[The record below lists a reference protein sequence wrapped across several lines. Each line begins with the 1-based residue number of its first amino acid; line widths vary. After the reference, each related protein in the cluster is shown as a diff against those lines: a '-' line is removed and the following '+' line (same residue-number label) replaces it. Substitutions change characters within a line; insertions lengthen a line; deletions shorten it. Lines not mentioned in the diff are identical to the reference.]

1 MTVGTKSVL
10 YGAHQFAIHPWF
22 VAWSWWKL
30 WGFGRVYIGYR
41 PGYPGT
47 LRWRYLFGFGGR
59 GGPVFAHLCH
69 PLLWL
74 SFFVHDLGYLG
85 KPDMDG
91 DEGERHVEL
100 GARILERADW
110 MSRPPVRAEAGIG
123 PWAGLCL
130 FHSRFYA
137 KLHGRPFSPLC
148 VADKLA
154 IAETPAWLYLPMV
167 RATGEINEYMRH
179 ADDRNLV
186 TDGQRGGKYTSMRT
200 RTQEGEAV
208 WYADVQDYVRR
219 WVAEHKDGR
228 QDTWTPAPA
237 RETGPGPQP

>member
-1 MTVGTKSVL
+1 MNVGTKSVL

-22 VAWSWWKL
+22 VAYSWWRL
-30 WGFGRVYIGYR
+30 WGFRKVYIGYR
-41 PGYPGT
+41 AGYPGT
-47 LRWRYLFGFGGR
+47 TRWNFGSR
-59 GGPVFAHLCH
+59 GGPVFAHLLH

-74 SFFVHDLGYLG
+74 AFFVHDLGYLG
-85 KPDMDG
+85 KPNMDG

-110 MSRPPVRAEAGIG
+110 LSRPPKGRQSGVG

-137 KLHGRPFSPLC
+137 KLHGKHFSPLC

-154 IAETPAWLYLPMV
+154 IAMTPAWLYLPMV
-167 RATGEINEYMRH
+167 RATGEIDEYMRH

-186 TDGQRGGKYTSMRT
+186 VNGQRGGKYSSMRT
-200 RTQEGEAV
+200 RTNEGELT
-208 WYADVQDYVRR
+208 WYRDVQDYVAR
-219 WVAEHKDGR
+219 WVAVHKDMKP
-228 QDTWTPAPA
+228 DTWTP
-237 RETGPGPQP
+237 GPKDAA